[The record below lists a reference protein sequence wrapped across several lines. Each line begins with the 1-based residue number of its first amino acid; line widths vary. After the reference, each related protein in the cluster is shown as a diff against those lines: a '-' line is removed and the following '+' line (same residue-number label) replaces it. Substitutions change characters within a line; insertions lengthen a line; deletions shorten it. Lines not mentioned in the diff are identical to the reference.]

1 MNPSSAKTDCDE
13 KCFYEQYEECR
24 YTENHNVEC
33 YSSVK
38 IYKQCYSQYVYYVK
52 QGILNVVSDNVIILK
67 SLLKIVK
74 K

>member
-1 MNPSSAKTDCDE
+1 MLL
-13 KCFYEQYEECR
+13 
-24 YTENHNVEC
+24 
-33 YSSVK
+33 K

>member
-33 YSSVK
+33 YSRFTNNVIDSML
-38 IYKQCYSQYVYYVK
+38 YVYYVK
-52 QGILNVVSDNVIILK
+52 PGILNVVSDNVII
-67 SLLKIVK
+67 
-74 K
+74 

>member
-33 YSSVK
+33 YSRFTNNIINSMCIMENK
-38 IYKQCYSQYVYYVK
+38 EYSMWFL
-52 QGILNVVSDNVIILK
+52 IML
-67 SLLKIVK
+67 
-74 K
+74 